1 MGSSG
6 QVKRDLVEVS
16 AHLSRIGYLVAEC
29 GLLSVRAGEEIIIT
43 PEGAHRGRI
52 EARQLESVRLDGKS
66 KTEIRPSSDL
76 WTHLVIYRERE
87 DVGAV
92 LFAQPPHATGFA
104 IAGEPLEEQIL
115 PEMVLRLGHIPL
127 IRQEGPAGMGES
139 IKGHL
144 GESTTFLLANR
155 GVITVGND
163 AWQAAAR
170 LELVEHYA
178 RVLLL
183 ARTLG
188 RVRELPESLLSRLV
202 EARFTEDG
210 GRNR

>member
-1 MGSSG
+1 MAGTG
-6 QVKRDLVEVS
+6 QARRDLIDVA
-16 AHLSRIGYLVAEC
+16 AHLSRLGYVVAEC
-29 GLLSVRAGEEIIIT
+29 GLLSVRSGQEILLT
-43 PEGAHRGRI
+43 PEGVHRGRL

-87 DVGAV
+87 DAGAV
-92 LFAQPPHATGFA
+92 LFGQPPHATGFA
-104 IAGEPLEEQIL
+104 VAGEPLEEQVL
-115 PEMVLRLGHIPL
+115 PEMVLRLGHVPL
-127 IRQEGPAGMGES
+127 IRQEGTAGIGDS
-139 IKGHL
+139 IKPHL
-144 GESTTFLLANR
+144 GESTTFIVANR
-155 GVITVGND
+155 GVISIGHD
-163 AWQAAAR
+163 LWQAVAR

-202 EARFTEDG
+202 ETKFTEEG

>member
-6 QVKRDLVEVS
+6 QAKKDLVEVS
-16 AHLSRIGYLVAEC
+16 AHLSRLGYLVADC
-29 GLLSVRAGEEIIIT
+29 GLLSVRTGDEILVT
-43 PEGAHRGRI
+43 PDGVHRGRL
-52 EARQLESVRLDGKS
+52 EARQVEVVRLDGKS

-104 IAGEPLEEQIL
+104 IAGEPLEDQIL
-115 PEMVLRLGHIPL
+115 PEMVLRLGHVPL
-127 IRQEGPAGMGES
+127 VRQEGAAGMGES
-139 IKGHL
+139 ITPHL
-144 GESTTFLLANR
+144 GESTTFVLANR
-155 GVITVGND
+155 GILTIGND

-188 RVRELPESLLSRLV
+188 RVRELPDAVLSRLV
-202 EARFTEDG
+202 EARFTEEG

>member
-1 MGSSG
+1 MASTG
-6 QVKRDLVEVS
+6 QMKKELIEV
-16 AHLSRIGYLVAEC
+16 AGHLSRLGYLVADC
-29 GLLSVRAGEEIIIT
+29 GLLSARVGDEILIT
-43 PEGAHRGRI
+43 PDGAHR
-52 EARQLESVRLDGKS
+52 ARLDPRQIESVRLDGKS

-104 IAGEPLEEQIL
+104 VAGEALEEHVL
-115 PEMVLRLGHIPL
+115 PEMVLRLGHVPL
-127 IRQEGPAGMGES
+127 VTQDGPVGMGES
-139 IKGHL
+139 IKPHL
-144 GESTTFLLANR
+144 GESSTFVLANR
-155 GVITVGND
+155 GVIAIGHD
-163 AWQAAAR
+163 LWQTAAR

-202 EARFTEDG
+202 ETRFTEEG